1 MKLIIILMVF
11 PVVAFLT
18 WAILHPILANRKL
31 EDMADEEFAEMP
43 EPESVGATVL
53 KKAIGEYKGGGKT
66 ASYKMTFEILF
77 LTDDGRKLVF
87 EVPEELYA
95 EVTEGQ
101 SGFLVTMNGNFFDFG
116 DGRS

>member
-1 MKLIIILMVF
+1 MKWIVILMAL
-11 PVVAFLT
+11 PVAAFLT
-18 WAILHPILANRKL
+18 WAILRPILANKKL
-31 EDMADEEFAEMP
+31 EDTTDEDFVEMS

-53 KKAIGEYKGGGKT
+53 KKEITERKGGGKH
-66 ASYKMTFEILF
+66 ASYQMVFEILF
-77 LTDDGRKLVF
+77 LTDDGKKLVF

-101 SGFLVTMNGNFFDFG
+101 SGLLVTMNGKFFDFG